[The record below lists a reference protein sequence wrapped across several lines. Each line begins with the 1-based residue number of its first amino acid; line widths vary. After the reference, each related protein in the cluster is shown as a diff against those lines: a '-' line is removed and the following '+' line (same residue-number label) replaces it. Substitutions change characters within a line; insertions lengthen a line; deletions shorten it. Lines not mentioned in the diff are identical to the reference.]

1 MGNYELFRAELASRL
16 ASCVPEDL
24 LLRVLAAVD
33 DVSAGYDISRQTT
46 DIIPADGIPE
56 AVRLY
61 IASKAV
67 EQLSK
72 LTLVEYKRVLVK
84 FFQTVRKPV
93 QEVSANDI
101 RVYLFRYEES
111 RGIQKETVEHL
122 RIVLNSFFEWL
133 ALEEIIP
140 KNPAKRISPIHTN
153 PKEQP
158 RMTTLELEKM
168 RCACQDLREKALVD
182 FLYSTGARVS
192 EVRAGLITD
201 VDIASGVYLIRHG
214 KGDKERK
221 TYLNAEALLSLQ
233 AYLSTRKDDS
243 PYLFV
248 SVRGHHS
255 MTSKAIQ
262 DIISKIRSR
271 TDITKRITPHA
282 FRRTT
287 ATIGT
292 ANGMSVQEMQKLLGH
307 ANINTTMRYVAV
319 ADESVKT
326 DHSKYIA

>member
-1 MGNYELFRAELASRL
+1 
-16 ASCVPEDL
+16 
-24 LLRVLAAVD
+24 
-33 DVSAGYDISRQTT
+33 
-46 DIIPADGIPE
+46 
-56 AVRLY
+56 
-61 IASKAV
+61 
-67 EQLSK
+67 
-72 LTLVEYKRVLVK
+72 
-84 FFQTVRKPV
+84 
-93 QEVSANDI
+93 
-101 RVYLFRYEES
+101 
-111 RGIQKETVEHL
+111 
-122 RIVLNSFFEWL
+122 
-133 ALEEIIP
+133 
-140 KNPAKRISPIHTN
+140 
-153 PKEQP
+153 
-158 RMTTLELEKM
+158 MTSIELEKM
-168 RCACQDLREKALVD
+168 RCACHDLREKALVD

-248 SVRGHHS
+248 SARGHHS

-262 DIISKIRSR
+262 DIISKIRAR

-292 ANGMSVQEMQKLLGH
+292 ANGMAVQEMQKLLGH

>member
-1 MGNYELFRAELASRL
+1 MGNYELFRAELADRL
-16 ASCVPEDL
+16 ASCVPESL
-24 LLRVLAAVD
+24 LPCVIAAID
-33 DVSAGYDISRQTT
+33 DVSSGYNISRQPT
-46 DIIPADGIPE
+46 DIIPAGGIPE
-56 AVRLY
+56 SVRLY

-72 LTLVEYKRVLVK
+72 LTLAEYKRVLVK
-84 FFQTVRKPV
+84 FFQTVCKPV
-93 QEVSANDI
+93 QDVSANDI

-111 RGIQKETVEHL
+111 RGIQKDTVDHL
-122 RIVLNSFFEWL
+122 RKVLNSFFEWL
-133 ALEEIIP
+133 TIEEIIP
-140 KNPAKRISPIHTN
+140 KNPARRISPIHTN

-168 RCACQDLREKALVD
+168 RRACNDVREKALVD
-182 FLYSTGARVS
+182 FLYSTGSRVS
-192 EVRAGLITD
+192 EVTAGLITD
-201 VDIASGVYLIRHG
+201 VDFADGVYLIRHG

-248 SVRGHHS
+248 SARGHHG

-307 ANINTTMRYVAV
+307 ANINTTMRYVTV
-319 ADESVKT
+319 ADESVKK